1 MATDYYG
8 VLGLTPGAS
17 DNDIK
22 RAYRKLARDLHP
34 DVNPDP
40 GAKERFQEVNRAY
53 QALTDPEKRRIVD
66 LGGAPFDAGAAAGA
80 GSPFTTGFGGL
91 GDIMD
96 AFFGGGAGT
105 RGARRRA
112 QGGGTSTR
120 GPRSRVRAGGDALIR
135 VELDLDETAFGT
147 TKEITVDT
155 AVLCT
160 TCTGAG
166 TAPGTHA
173 TTCTTC
179 AGRGEVQS
187 VQRSFLG
194 QVVSTRTCPSC
205 GGTGQIIPEPCP
217 QCGGDGRVRA
227 RRTIPVKV
235 PAGVEDGMRI
245 RLTGHGEVGSGG
257 GPAGDL
263 YVEIHERPHPV
274 FPRDG
279 EDLHCRV
286 TLPMTSAALGTT
298 LNLETLDGETD
309 LDIKPGTQSG
319 SVLTLRGQGA
329 PRLRAT
335 GRGSLVVHVEVQTPT
350 RLDPEQEK
358 LLRELAAL
366 RGEDRPESHH
376 EAQGGLF
383 SRVRDAF
390 NGR

>member
-1 MATDYYG
+1 MATDYYA
-8 VLGLTPGAS
+8 VLGLARGAT
-17 DNDIK
+17 DNEIK
-22 RAYRKLARDLHP
+22 RAYRRLARDLHP

-40 GAKERFQEVNRAY
+40 VAKERFQEVNRAY

-66 LGGAPFDAGAAAGA
+66 LGGDPFDSSAGMGAG
-80 GSPFTTGFGGL
+80 GSPFGAGFGGL

-96 AFFGGGAGT
+96 AFFGGGA
-105 RGARRRA
+105 
-112 QGGGTSTR
+112 TSR

-135 VELDLDETAFGT
+135 VELDLDETVFGT
-147 TKEITVDT
+147 TKEIMVDT
-155 AVLCT
+155 AVLCS
-160 TCTGAG
+160 TCSGAG
-166 TAPGTHA
+166 TAPGTHPA
-173 TTCTTC
+173 TCTTC
-179 AGRGEVQS
+179 AGHGEVQS

-194 QVVSTRTCPSC
+194 QVVSTRPCPTCA
-205 GGTGQIIPEPCP
+205 GTGQVIPEPCM

-245 RLTGHGEVGSGG
+245 RLTGHGEVGPGG

-274 FPRDG
+274 FTRDG

-298 LNLETLDGETD
+298 LKLETLDGEHE
-309 LDIKPGTQSG
+309 LDIKPGTQPG

-335 GRGSLVVHVEVQTPT
+335 GRGNLMVHVEVLTPT
-350 RLDPEQEK
+350 KLDPEQEK

-366 RGEDRPESHH
+366 RGEDQPHSGRDS
-376 EAQGGLF
+376 QQSLF
-383 SRVRDAF
+383 SRVRDAW

>member
-1 MATDYYG
+1 MATDYFS
-8 VLGLTPGAS
+8 VLGVARGAS

-22 RAYRKLARDLHP
+22 RAYRRLARDLHP

-40 GAKERFQEVNRAY
+40 GAKERFQEVTRAY
-53 QALTDPEKRRIVD
+53 EALTDPEKRRVVD
-66 LGGAPFDAGAAAGA
+66 LGGDPFDNGGGGGA
-80 GSPFTTGFGGL
+80 GGFGGAGFGGL

-96 AFFGGGAGT
+96 AFFGGA
-105 RGARRRA
+105 A
-112 QGGGTSTR
+112 TR
-120 GPRSRVRAGGDALIR
+120 GPRSRTRAGRDALIPI
-135 VELDLDETAFGT
+135 ELELDETVFGV
-147 TKEITVDT
+147 TKDLTVDT

-179 AGRGEVQS
+179 SGRGEVQS
-187 VQRSFLG
+187 VQRGFLG
-194 QVVSTRTCPSC
+194 QVVSSRVCPTCS
-205 GGTGQIIPEPCP
+205 GTGQVIPQPCP
-217 QCGGDGRVRA
+217 ECAADGRVRA
-227 RRTIPVKV
+227 RRTISVKV

-245 RLTGHGEVGSGG
+245 RLTGQGEVGPGG

-263 YVEIHERPHPV
+263 YVEIHERPHDV
-274 FPRDG
+274 FTRDG

-286 TLPMTSAALGTT
+286 TLPMTAAALGTT
-298 LNLETLDGETD
+298 LSLKTLDGEED
-309 LDIKPGTQSG
+309 LDIRPGTQSG
-319 SVLTLRGQGA
+319 SVLTLRAHGA
-329 PRLRAT
+329 PRLRGT
-335 GRGSLVVHVEVQTPT
+335 GRGNLLVHVEVSTPT
-350 RLDPEQEK
+350 RLDTEQEK

-366 RGEDRPESHH
+366 RGEDQPESHR

>member
-1 MATDYYG
+1 LATDYYA
-8 VLGLTPGAS
+8 VLGLARGATDS
-17 DNDIK
+17 EIK
-22 RAYRKLARDLHP
+22 RAYRRLARDLHP

-40 GAKERFQEVNRAY
+40 EAKERFQEVNRAY

-66 LGGAPFDAGAAAGA
+66 LGGDPFDTAGA
-80 GSPFTTGFGGL
+80 GAGGSPFGAGFGGL

-96 AFFGGGAGT
+96 AFFGGGTA
-105 RGARRRA
+105 
-112 QGGGTSTR
+112 SR

-135 VELDLDETAFGT
+135 VELDLDETVFGT

-173 TTCTTC
+173 ATCTTC

-194 QVVSTRTCPSC
+194 QVVSTRTCPTC
-205 GGTGQIIPEPCP
+205 AGTGQVIPEPCP

-245 RLTGHGEVGSGG
+245 RLTGYGEIGPGG

-263 YVEIHERPHPV
+263 YVEISERPHPV
-274 FPRDG
+274 FTRDG

-298 LNLETLDGETD
+298 LNLKTLDGEHE

-329 PRLRAT
+329 PRLRST
-335 GRGSLVVHVEVQTPT
+335 GRGNLMVHVEVVTPT
-350 RLDPEQEK
+350 KLDAEQEK

-366 RGEDRPESHH
+366 RGEDQSHSTRDS
-376 EAQGGLF
+376 QQSLF
-383 SRVRDAF
+383 SWVRDAW

>member
-1 MATDYYG
+1 MATDYYE
-8 VLGLTPGAS
+8 VLGVARGATDS
-17 DNDIK
+17 EIK
-22 RAYRKLARDLHP
+22 RAYRRLARDLHP

-40 GAKERFQEVNRAY
+40 GAKERFQEVNRAS
-53 QALTDPEKRRIVD
+53 QALTAPEKRRIVD
-66 LGGAPFDAGAAAGA
+66 LGGDPFDTGGGGGGANPFGA
-80 GSPFTTGFGGL
+80 GFGGL

-96 AFFGGGAGT
+96 AFFGGGTAP
-105 RGARRRA
+105 
-112 QGGGTSTR
+112 R
-120 GPRSRVRAGGDALIR
+120 GPRSRVRAGGDALLR
-135 VELDLDETAFGT
+135 LELELDETVFGT

-160 TCTGAG
+160 TCSGGG
-166 TAPGTHA
+166 TAPGTHPV
-173 TTCTTC
+173 TC
-179 AGRGEVQS
+179 ATCSGRGEVQS
-187 VQRSFLG
+187 VQRGLLG
-194 QVVSTRTCPSC
+194 QVVSSRTCPTC
-205 GGTGQIIPEPCP
+205 GGLGQVIPDPCP

-227 RRTIPVKV
+227 RRTIPVKI

-245 RLTGHGEVGSGG
+245 RLTGHGEVGPGG

-263 YVEIHERPHPV
+263 YVEVHERPHPV
-274 FPRDG
+274 FTRDG

-286 TLPMTSAALGTT
+286 TLPMTAAALGTT
-298 LNLETLDGETD
+298 LNLKTLDGEED
-309 LDIKPGTQSG
+309 LDIRPGTQSG
-319 SVLTLRGQGA
+319 SVLTLRAHGA

-335 GRGSLVVHVEVQTPT
+335 GRGNLVVHVEVATPT

-366 RGEDRPESHH
+366 RGEDQPESHR